1 MTYLTKEEVE
11 KLNRGEVPA
20 AQYMKG
26 TLEWNEDYNYYWV
39 PSTGSWVIKERK
51 VKPQD
56 TPAVCNYSGL
66 RPVEGYKEE
75 EKDKEDI
82 DKEIKIEAGDID
94 FMYKWIRS
102 KSGK

>member
-1 MTYLTKEEVE
+1 
-11 KLNRGEVPA
+11 
-20 AQYMKG
+20 MKG

-39 PSTGSWVIKERK
+39 PSTGSWVIKEKK

-56 TPAVCNYSGL
+56 TPAICKYSGL
-66 RPVEGYKEE
+66 RPIEGYKEE
-75 EKDKEDI
+75 EIDKKEETPEEKAYRMGWINGYEEGANDKETNT
-82 DKEIKIEAGDID
+82 KIGDID